1 VVCNTHPS
9 LIPVGSGH
17 QFDREPTPRSV
28 NNFIKLRSAAAQK
41 ALFDAAQLRAD
52 ADKSRRLS

>member
-1 VVCNTHPS
+1 
-9 LIPVGSGH
+9 
-17 QFDREPTPRSV
+17 V